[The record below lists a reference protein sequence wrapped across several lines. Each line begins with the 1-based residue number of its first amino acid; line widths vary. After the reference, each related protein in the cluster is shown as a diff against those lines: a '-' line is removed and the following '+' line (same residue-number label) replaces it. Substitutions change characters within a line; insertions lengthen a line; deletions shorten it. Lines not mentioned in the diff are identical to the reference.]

1 MKKRALIYLA
11 LAGSL
16 ALTAC
21 GSKETAT
28 ETGAESVENVE
39 NTEEA
44 QDETEKTEEESGETI
59 NGRVES
65 VSDSELVVAAMQGG
79 GMQGGAGGPGS
90 GAGGPGG
97 GNGGAGGERPSGDED
112 AAEGDGQA
120 DSDRK
125 KEKPDGEKDGQPDG
139 TGRPGGGEAGRRE
152 GRPGEGGQGENP
164 SEGGGQSVGRPGGQP
179 GDGNQPDGESDGE
192 QSDHGEADGS
202 RPDGGDG
209 QDGDHTSAMPE
220 AETVT
225 VKLTADTEVVDGEG
239 TALAI
244 SDIEEGDFVT
254 IELASDGETAVKV
267 TVGAMT
273 QGGFGGGQG
282 GPGGGGPTGGGQMG
296 GGPGGGGQSAPD
308 SYDAVITFDEDAE
321 ASGETYS
328 STGTDEN
335 AIHVSAGTVSLSDF
349 TLTRESADSSGGDSS
364 SFYGI
369 GAAILASG
377 GTLDISGATIATDAK
392 GAAGIF
398 AYADGVIHVS
408 DTTITTEQGTS
419 GGIHVAG
426 GGTLS
431 AENLTVETNGGSS
444 AAIRSDRGGGTMTVD
459 GGTYVTNGTGSP
471 AVYVTA
477 DITVQNAT
485 LTANQSEAIC
495 IEGLNSLKLINCDLS
510 GNIPENEQNDCDW
523 TVILYQSMSGDS
535 EVGNSTFDMEG
546 GTLTSKNGGLFY
558 TTNTESTF
566 YLKQVAITPSQGN
579 DFFLKVTGNANGR
592 GWGSTGAN
600 GADCVFTAEDQEM
613 VGDVIWDS
621 ISTLDFTMSG
631 SSRLTGA
638 FIQDESNAGNGGSG
652 YANLALETGTSW
664 IVTGDSTLTALV
676 NAGTIEDESGK
687 TVSILGT
694 DGTVYVDGDSAFTI
708 TVDSYQKNE

>member
-1 MKKRALIYLA
+1 
-11 LAGSL
+11 
-16 ALTAC
+16 
-21 GSKETAT
+21 
-28 ETGAESVENVE
+28 
-39 NTEEA
+39 
-44 QDETEKTEEESGETI
+44 
-59 NGRVES
+59 
-65 VSDSELVVAAMQGG
+65 
-79 GMQGGAGGPGS
+79 
-90 GAGGPGG
+90 
-97 GNGGAGGERPSGDED
+97 
-112 AAEGDGQA
+112 
-120 DSDRK
+120 
-125 KEKPDGEKDGQPDG
+125 
-139 TGRPGGGEAGRRE
+139 
-152 GRPGEGGQGENP
+152 
-164 SEGGGQSVGRPGGQP
+164 
-179 GDGNQPDGESDGE
+179 
-192 QSDHGEADGS
+192 
-202 RPDGGDG
+202 
-209 QDGDHTSAMPE
+209 MPE
-220 AETVT
+220 AETLT

-239 TALAI
+239 TVLAI

-273 QGGFGGGQG
+273 QGGFGGG
-282 GPGGGGPTGGGQMG
+282 GPMGGGQMG

-510 GNIPENEQNDCDW
+510 GDIPENEQNDCDW

-600 GADCVFTAEDQEM
+600 GADCIFTAEDQEM